1 MDVSLILLVIL
12 LVVVLVVVW
21 YTLRWVRMRR
31 SGGVNVALRWD
42 PENAGAGWHLGVGR
56 YMGERFAWYRV
67 WSLRG
72 GPSRV
77 LYRERLRIVERREP
91 VGTESYAVPAGSL
104 VLCCSVATGESA
116 ATDRSAGTGESLEIA
131 MGPDAL
137 TGFMSWLESA
147 PPGRRLPRAG

>member
-1 MDVSLILLVIL
+1 MAITLVLLVIL
-12 LVVVLVVVW
+12 LVAILVVMW
-21 YTLRWVRMRR
+21 YVLRWIRMRR
-31 SGGVNVALRWD
+31 NSGVSVALRWQ
-42 PENAGAGWHLGVGR
+42 PENTRSGWHLGVGR
-56 YMGERFAWYRV
+56 YAGERFVWYRV
-67 WSLRG
+67 WSLRS

-77 LYRERLRIVERREP
+77 LHRERLWIVERREP

-104 VLCCSVATGESA
+104 VLCCSIG
-116 ATDRSAGTGESLEIA
+116 DGESLEVA